1 MRADGRPPANL
12 PRPNDK
18 CWCGSGDKYK
28 KCHKE
33 ADTSFLRDEKKR
45 LETTRVRP
53 GELSAFRDVPASIK
67 KPDYATL
74 GTPGPGTGRNV
85 RTPEELVRMRR
96 ACLAAAKVLQ
106 QTAAAVKPGVTTD
119 ALDAIA
125 HEATVALGGY
135 PSPLNYRGF
144 PKSICT
150 SVNEVICH
158 GIPDSR
164 GLVEGDIVNLDITVF
179 LEGMHG
185 DTNATFCVGQVD
197 ANSKKLIE
205 VTRQCLEQGIAA
217 VKPGRPISDIGRA
230 IEAHADQFGYGVVRS
245 YCGHGIGD
253 TFHTNL
259 QVPHYYDPRMRTV
272 MEPGMTFTIE
282 PMITEGTWEDR
293 LWDDG
298 WTVVT
303 ADLRRSAQFEHTILV
318 TETGVEILT
327 VA

>member
-1 MRADGRPPANL
+1 MRADGRPPSKL

-18 CWCGSGDKYK
+18 CWCGSGEKYK

-33 ADTSFLRDEKKR
+33 ADASFLREERKR
-45 LETTRVRP
+45 LEEKRVRP
-53 GELSAFRDVPASIK
+53 GELSAFREVPGHIAR
-67 KPDYATL
+67 PDYA
-74 GTPGPGTGRNV
+74 GTGLPGPGTGRNV
-85 RTPEELVRMRR
+85 RTAEELVRMRK
-96 ACLAAAKVLQ
+96 ACAAAAQVLEI
-106 QTAAAVKPGVTTD
+106 TAAAVKPGVTTD

-125 HEATVALGGY
+125 HEATLALGGY

-164 GLVEGDIVNLDITVF
+164 PLQEGDIVNLDITVF

-185 DTNATFCVGQVD
+185 DTNATYCVGQVD
-197 ANSKKLIE
+197 PSSKKLLEI
-205 VTRQCLEQGIAA
+205 TRQCLDQGIAA

-230 IEAHADQFGYGVVRS
+230 IETFADRYGYGVVRS

-253 TFHTNL
+253 TFHTQL
-259 QVPHYYDPRMRTV
+259 QVPHYFDPRMRTV

-303 ADLRRSAQFEHTILV
+303 ADLRRSAQFEHTVLV
-318 TETGVEILT
+318 TEKGVEILT
-327 VA
+327 VR

>member
-1 MRADGRPPANL
+1 VRADGRPPARL
-12 PRPNDK
+12 PKPNDK

-33 ADTSFLRDEKKR
+33 ADAIFLRDERKR
-45 LETTRVRP
+45 LEQSRVRP
-53 GELSAFRDVPASIK
+53 GQLSAFRDVPAHIK
-67 KPDYATL
+67 KPEYAIT

-96 ACLAAAKVLQ
+96 ACNAAARVLQ
-106 QTAAAVKPGVTTD
+106 LTAAAVKPGVTTD
-119 ALDAIA
+119 ALDALA
-125 HEATVALGGY
+125 HEATIALGAY

-164 GLVEGDIVNLDITVF
+164 ALVEGDIVNLDITVF

-197 ANSKKLIE
+197 PSSKKLVE
-205 VTRQCLEQGIAA
+205 VTRECLEQGIAS

-230 IEAHADQFGYGVVRS
+230 IETCADGYGYGVVRS

-253 TFHTNL
+253 IFHTNL

-303 ADLRRSAQFEHTILV
+303 ADLRRSAQFEHTLLV
-318 TETGVEILT
+318 TEKGAEILT

>member
-1 MRADGRPPANL
+1 MRADGRPPARL

-33 ADTSFLRDEKKR
+33 ADTIFLRDERKR
-45 LETTRVRP
+45 LEATRVRP
-53 GELSAFRDVPASIK
+53 GELSAFREVPPGIK
-67 KPDYATL
+67 RPEYAMT
-74 GTPGPGTGRNV
+74 GTPGPGSGRNV
-85 RTPEELVRMRR
+85 RTPEELLRMRR
-96 ACLAAAKVLQ
+96 AC
-106 QTAAAVKPGVTTD
+106 TAAARVLDLTSKEIRPGITTD
-119 ALDAIA
+119 ALDAFA
-125 HEATVALGGY
+125 HEATIAMGGY

-164 GLVEGDIVNLDITVF
+164 PLVEGDIVNLDVTVY
-179 LEGMHG
+179 LDGMHG

-197 ANSKKLIE
+197 PASKKLIE
-205 VTRQCLEQGIAA
+205 VTRECMLKGIEA

-230 IEAHADQFGYGVVRS
+230 IEQHADQHGYGVVRS
-245 YCGHGIGD
+245 YCGHGIGEI
-253 TFHTNL
+253 FHTTL
-259 QVPHYYDPRMRTV
+259 QVPHYYDARMRTV

-318 TETGVEILT
+318 NEKGSEILT
-327 VA
+327 VP